1 MMHKSSTIAATVL
14 AAGLVAGSAFA
25 GSVLEKGACM
35 SMGNTDAACTCAEK
49 AANEGF
55 QKAVSPAVYTA
66 VTSGNAQELGK
77 LPKAD
82 QEGGLKALIA
92 ATTDAVKSCG
102 VKLQGK

>member
-1 MMHKSSTIAATVL
+1 MTRSYQIAAAALLATSL
-14 AAGLVAGSAFA
+14 AAGPALA

-35 SMGNTDAACTCAEK
+35 SMGNTDAACACAEK

-77 LPKAD
+77 LPKAE
-82 QEGGLKALIA
+82 QESGLKALIA
-92 ATTDAVKSCG
+92 ATTDAVKACG
-102 VKLQGK
+102 VKLQAK